1 MVEVTHT
8 ARRELILKHGLLQVA
23 DILEKYGIASVIDV
37 SELKQ
42 DDFDALETLGLKP
55 FVLMKIKRWS
65 TEEWVRG
72 FGRLIAVCNYPLS
85 RFESRFAVNNRL
97 LIT

>member
-8 ARRELILKHGLLQVA
+8 VWRELLLKHGLLQVA

-42 DDFDALETLGLKP
+42 DDFDTLETLGLKS

-72 FGRLIAVCNYPLS
+72 FGRLIAAEMYAIIHCRVL
-85 RFESRFAVNNRL
+85 NRVL
-97 LIT
+97 QSIIDS